1 MSDQT
6 QLDLALSFALES
18 RAAAR
23 NQAFA
28 LKAEQEGRSQDAL
41 FFRAAAQ
48 AQSVA
53 ARRLML
59 ILRGKISGTEENL
72 ADAFGQDLP
81 QRIKNY
87 QEYMARTD
95 GPAASAFK
103 QALEIGRHQE
113 ALYQRLKQGQTDAY
127 KVCTI
132 CGCLVTGEHTERCP
146 VCGALPEKFE
156 SVD

>member
-28 LKAEQEGRSQDAL
+28 LKAEQEGRAKDAL

-72 ADAFGQDLP
+72 ADAFQRDLP
-81 QRIKNY
+81 QRIKNF
-87 QEYMARTD
+87 QEYVTRSE
-95 GPAASAFK
+95 GPASATFK
-103 QALEIGRHQE
+103 QALKVGRHQE
-113 ALYQRLKQGQTDAY
+113 ELYQRLRQGEADTYQ
-127 KVCTI
+127 VCTI

-146 VCGALPEKFE
+146 VCGALPEKFTP
-156 SVD
+156 VD

>member
-1 MSDQT
+1 MFDQA
-6 QLDLALSFALES
+6 QFDLALSFALES

-28 LKAEQEGRSQDAL
+28 LKAEQEGRAQDAL

-59 ILRGKISGTEENL
+59 LLRGKIGGTDENL
-72 ADAFGQDLP
+72 VDAFERELP

-87 QEYMARTD
+87 EEYIGRSE

-103 QALEIGRHQE
+103 QALDISQRQDE
-113 ALYQRLKQGQTDAY
+113 LYQRLKQGQADAY

-132 CGCLVTGEHTERCP
+132 CGCLVTGEYKERCP

-156 SVD
+156 PVK

>member
-6 QLDLALSFALES
+6 KLDLALSFALES

-28 LKAEQEGRSQDAL
+28 LKAEQEGRVQDAL
-41 FFRAAAQ
+41 IFRAAAQ

-59 ILRGKISGTEENL
+59 ILRGKIGGTDENL
-72 ADAFGQDLP
+72 DDAFERDLP
-81 QRIKNY
+81 QRLKNY
-87 QEYMARTD
+87 AEYFERSD
-95 GPAASAFK
+95 GPAASVFK
-103 QALEIGRHQE
+103 QALEVGQRQE
-113 ALYQRLKQGQTDAY
+113 ELYQRLKQGQADGY

-132 CGCLVTGEHTERCP
+132 CGCLVTKEHAERCP

-156 SVD
+156 PVK